1 MGTYKSA
8 CQLQRFLSV
17 HDQVANQF
25 MYCRY
30 NCDAKQK
37 RELRAQAFAA
47 WNEVACAQMA
57 TV

>member
-1 MGTYKSA
+1 MAASD

-25 MYCRY
+25 MHCRY

-37 RELRAQAFAA
+37 RELRVQAFAA
-47 WNEVACAQMA
+47 WNEMACAQMA
-57 TV
+57 AV